1 MRPHFPF
8 KRLSGSVFCIK
19 AHAAVGCWQTEGTKD
34 HDKADHTLLSWR
46 HWMCLSIGDGRN
58 SGPPFAHLIC
68 AFSVVFLSVILYII
82 HGSRSSIVQL
92 WKLQNHE
99 TKNWI
104 SDFYIVL
111 IDFLRILFVRVVDFV
126 LRRSTMVNHW
136 LEQRKSFS
144 FHFVSYL
151 AGFPAGDIFR
161 LVLLSRWKIPAYG
174 WFLPLILSGI
184 AAFPLCRKL
193 NMAAY
198 CIIAMIVLP
207 VIDFLA
213 FHKAERRKARI
224 ADSKDIKW
232 IYLNKRGMKSFNYIR
247 NTYRFA
253 RSWAASEFR
262 AVPFTIFSNSTGC
275 TSVPTARWQLHF
287 VRSPAWN
294 LR

>member
-19 AHAAVGCWQTEGTKD
+19 AHAAVGCWQTEGTED

-46 HWMCLSIGDGRN
+46 HWMCLSIGDGRD

-151 AGFPAGDIFR
+151 AGFPAGDIF
-161 LVLLSRWKIPAYG
+161 STGAA
-174 WFLPLILSGI
+174 LPLENPCVWMVSASDSERNRGFPSLQEIEYGCILHYCDDRLAGNRLPRISQSGTEKSKN
-184 AAFPLCRKL
+184 CR
-193 NMAAY
+193 
-198 CIIAMIVLP
+198 
-207 VIDFLA
+207 
-213 FHKAERRKARI
+213 
-224 ADSKDIKW
+224 
-232 IYLNKRGMKSFNYIR
+232 
-247 NTYRFA
+247 
-253 RSWAASEFR
+253 
-262 AVPFTIFSNSTGC
+262 
-275 TSVPTARWQLHF
+275 Q
-287 VRSPAWN
+287 
-294 LR
+294 